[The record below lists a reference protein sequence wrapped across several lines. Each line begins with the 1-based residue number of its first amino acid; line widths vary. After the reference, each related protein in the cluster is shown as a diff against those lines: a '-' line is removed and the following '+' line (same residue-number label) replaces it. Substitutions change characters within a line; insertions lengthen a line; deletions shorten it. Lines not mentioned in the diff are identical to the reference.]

1 MPLCSC
7 SRDLDAAAQND
18 DRTKGATPVENDRPK
33 RELIPIKNFP
43 IGMVLRACPEI
54 AMYGPGGTIGSWRD
68 LMGAAVVVRSMLGVS
83 PSAYQ
88 EACEVMG
95 PENAATAIACIL
107 ERGGHINS
115 AGAISGI

>member
-1 MPLCSC
+1 
-7 SRDLDAAAQND
+7 
-18 DRTKGATPVENDRPK
+18 
-33 RELIPIKNFP
+33 
-43 IGMVLRACPEI
+43 
-54 AMYGPGGTIGSWRD
+54 MYGPDRAVGSWRD
-68 LMGAAVVVRSMLGVS
+68 MMAAEVVVQSMLGVS

-88 EACEVMG
+88 EACEAME